1 MVGRCCYNKLV
12 IIIIIGEEKR
22 KTREWSNLNFCFK
35 TIFLGIYTKK
45 KPTHSLFGA
54 WSLLLVHMIRFT
66 QSEGP
71 KGFVNLFF

>member
-45 KPTHSLFGA
+45 KANT
-54 WSLLLVHMIRFT
+54 FT
-66 QSEGP
+66 FWCMVITLGP
-71 KGFVNLFF
+71 YDSVYTK